1 MSKNSFL
8 RSVLTVSS
16 GTVVAQVVAI
26 LFQPVISRLY
36 TPEDM
41 GILANFV
48 AITTILSVIASGSY
62 ESAVVLPENKKEANA
77 VVFAGFSIAFLFGTF
92 CTLICVLFKTQV
104 MDLLALNNIPP
115 IWFYLIGLYVA
126 IIGID
131 NVLHRYAIRNAH
143 YKIIAQTQ
151 VTQQIGNNVVKTVL
165 GFVSKGPVGLFI
177 GTVFSQI
184 ARACRLL
191 LGERKSLFEKS
202 NFPNVNDI
210 VITIKRYKK
219 FPLVT
224 SWSVLLNS
232 VSVQLPVIMITK
244 LFSSETSGA
253 YAMANRMLNL
263 PMVLIG
269 ASVANVFLQKSA
281 EVRSDIQ
288 NLQKLTNEIYRKLLL
303 LGALCMSTVCFWGD
317 RLFPF
322 VLGSNWGTAGVFSQ
336 RLSFWLLF
344 VLATS
349 PLSQIYTV
357 LERQGEGLFMNIVLF
372 VSRIV
377 VILFCYYSGV
387 DSLGMITAY
396 SAISMALWFFQ
407 CVRIMTILKYPL
419 HKFLAETML
428 ILLPV
433 YGLQFGFFML
443 LTTLIGE

>member
-16 GTVVAQVVAI
+16 GTVIAQVVTI

-48 AITTILSVIASGSY
+48 AITTILSVIAAGCY

-77 VVFAGFSIAFLFGTF
+77 VAFAGFSIAFLFGTLS
-92 CTLICVLFKTQV
+92 TLLCVFFKTKII
-104 MDLLALNNIPP
+104 DLLALNNIP
-115 IWFYLIGLYVA
+115 IVWFYLIGIYVA

-151 VTQQIGNNVVKTVL
+151 VTQQLGNNAVKTIM
-165 GFVSKGPVGLFI
+165 GFVSNGPSGLFI
-177 GTVFSQI
+177 GTVFSQV
-184 ARACRLL
+184 ARAVRLL
-191 LGERKSLFEKS
+191 LGERKSLFEKCEI
-202 NFPNVNDI
+202 PNAKDI
-210 VITIKRYKK
+210 ISAIKRYRK
-219 FPLVT
+219 FPLVS

-263 PMVLIG
+263 PMALVG

-281 EVRSDIQ
+281 EVRSDIRS
-288 NLQKLTNEIYRKLLL
+288 LQKLTNEIYRKLLL
-303 LGALCMSTVCFWGD
+303 FGAVCMSTVCFWGD
-317 RLFPF
+317 RLFAF
-322 VLGSNWGTAGVFSQ
+322 VLGSNWETAGVFSQ

-357 LERQGEGLFMNIVLF
+357 LERQGEGLFMNVLLF
-372 VSRIV
+372 VSRTA
-377 VILFCYYSGV
+377 VILVCYYSGI

-396 SAISMALWFFQ
+396 SALSMALWFFQ
-407 CVRIMTILKYPL
+407 CGRIMMILKYPL
-419 HKFLAETML
+419 YKFLTETMM

-433 YGLQFGFFML
+433 YGLQFGFYL
-443 LTTLIGE
+443 LVTSL

>member
-16 GTVVAQVVAI
+16 GTVIAQVVTI

-48 AITTILSVIASGSY
+48 AITTILSVIAAGCY
-62 ESAVVLPENKKEANA
+62 ECAVVLPEKKKEANA
-77 VVFAGFSIAFLFGTF
+77 VAFAGFSIAFLFGTL
-92 CTLICVLFKTQV
+92 CTLLCVFFKTQII
-104 MDLLALNNIPP
+104 DLLALNNIP
-115 IWFYLIGLYVA
+115 IVWFYLIGIYVA

-151 VTQQIGNNVVKTVL
+151 VTQQLGNNAVKTVL
-165 GFVSKGPVGLFI
+165 GFVSSGPAGLFI
-177 GTVFSQI
+177 GTVFSQVS
-184 ARACRLL
+184 RAVRLF
-191 LGERKSLFEKS
+191 LGERRSLFEKDD
-202 NFPNVNDI
+202 FPGTKDVASA
-210 VITIKRYKK
+210 IKRYKK
-219 FPLVT
+219 FPMVT
-224 SWSVLLNS
+224 SWSLLLNS

-263 PMVLIG
+263 PMALVG

-281 EVRSDIQ
+281 EVRGDIQ

-303 LGALCMSTVCFWGD
+303 FGAVCMSTVCFWGD

-322 VLGSNWGTAGVFSQ
+322 VLGSNWQTAGVFSQ

-357 LERQGEGLFMNIVLF
+357 LERQGEGLSMNILLF
-372 VSRIV
+372 VSRTA
-377 VILFCYYSGV
+377 VILGCYYCGV

-396 SAISMALWFFQ
+396 SALSMTLWFFQ
-407 CVRIMTILKYPL
+407 CLRIMMILKYPL
-419 HKFLAETML
+419 HKFLFETL
-428 ILLPV
+428 TILLPV
-433 YGLQFGFFML
+433 YGVQFGFFML
-443 LTTLIGE
+443 VTALIGE

>member
-317 RLFPF
+317 WLFPF

-377 VILFCYYSGV
+377 VILFCYYLGV

-396 SAISMALWFFQ
+396 SALSMTLWFFQ
-407 CVRIMTILKYPL
+407 CGRIMMILKYPL
-419 HKFLAETML
+419 HKFLAETLM